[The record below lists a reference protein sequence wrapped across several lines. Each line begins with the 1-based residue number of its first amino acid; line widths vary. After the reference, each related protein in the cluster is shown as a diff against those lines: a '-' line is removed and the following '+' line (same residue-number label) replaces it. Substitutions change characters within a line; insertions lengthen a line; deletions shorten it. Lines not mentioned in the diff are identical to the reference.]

1 MHAPFNIFSISKESS
16 MKTNDTTH
24 DKQLGIILKT
34 KLEHLP
40 SQSQYLSEASS
51 HQYLHEGLN
60 LGGE

>member
-1 MHAPFNIFSISKESS
+1 

-40 SQSQYLSEASS
+40 SQSQYLSEASF